1 MAQGMLSFIF
11 TVPGASVTPTPA
23 AKGKLC
29 IFLSLSL
36 WSLHTHTILYC
47 EGVSG

>member
-1 MAQGMLSFIF
+1 MAQEMLCFIF

-23 AKGKLC
+23 AKGELC

-36 WSLHTHTILYC
+36 WSLHAHTVQYC